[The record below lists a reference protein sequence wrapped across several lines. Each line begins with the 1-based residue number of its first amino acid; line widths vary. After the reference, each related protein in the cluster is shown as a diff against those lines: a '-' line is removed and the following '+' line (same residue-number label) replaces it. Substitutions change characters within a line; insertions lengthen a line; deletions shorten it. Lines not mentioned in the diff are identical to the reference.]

1 VRWIILSAVGLS
13 LALGAPD
20 ACAAEVRGSAPIE
33 ITPDQSPGH
42 VIHDLGLLPPPANSD
57 NPTPGPASASKMNSA
72 EPVPELAT
80 WAMMLLCFIGLAVA
94 GYKKG
99 RRNRLSPGIE

>member
-1 VRWIILSAVGLS
+1 VRRIILGSVGLS
-13 LALGAPD
+13 LALGAPE
-20 ACAAEVRGSAPIE
+20 AWAAAARGNAPMA
-33 ITPDQSPGH
+33 ITSDQNSGH
-42 VIHDLGLLPPPANSD
+42 VVHDLGLLPPPANFD
-57 NPTPGPASASKMNSA
+57 NPTPGPASTSKMNSA

>member
-1 VRWIILSAVGLS
+1 MRPIKLSAVGLY

-20 ACAAEVRGSAPIE
+20 AFAAEARGSAPIE
-33 ITPDQSPGH
+33 ITSDQNSGH
-42 VIHDLGLLPPPANSD
+42 VVHNLGLLPPPANSD
-57 NPTPGPASASKMNSA
+57 NPTPGPASASKMNRA

>member
-1 VRWIILSAVGLS
+1 VRPIILSAVGLH

-20 ACAAEVRGSAPIE
+20 ACATEARGTAPIE
-33 ITPDQSPGH
+33 ITSDQNSGH
-42 VIHDLGLLPPPANSD
+42 VVHDLGLLPPPANSD
-57 NPTPGPASASKMNSA
+57 NPTPGPASASKMNNA

-80 WAMMLLCFIGLAVA
+80 WAIMLLCFIGLAVA

>member
-1 VRWIILSAVGLS
+1 
-13 LALGAPD
+13 
-20 ACAAEVRGSAPIE
+20 
-33 ITPDQSPGH
+33 
-42 VIHDLGLLPPPANSD
+42 
-57 NPTPGPASASKMNSA
+57 MNNA

-80 WAMMLLCFIGLAVA
+80 WAIMLLCFIGLAVA